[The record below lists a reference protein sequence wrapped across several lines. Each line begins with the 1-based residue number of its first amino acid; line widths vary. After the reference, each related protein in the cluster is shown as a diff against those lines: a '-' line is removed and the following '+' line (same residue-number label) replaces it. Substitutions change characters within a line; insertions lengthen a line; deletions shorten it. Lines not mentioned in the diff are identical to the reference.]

1 MPTTDL
7 ARGLATL
14 PFGQDRD
21 DVPAAAFAS
30 QSVSLQSSVNL
41 DFRIVC
47 LLVTDSPFK

>member
-1 MPTTDL
+1 MPAANLVGLL
-7 ARGLATL
+7 AALL
-14 PFGQDRD
+14 FGQDRD